1 MSFLIVLAALCF
13 LMFVAYR
20 GYSVI
25 LFAPVAAMG
34 AVLLT
39 DPSLVAPMFTGLFM
53 DKMVG
58 FLKLYF
64 PVFLLGAIFG
74 KLIEMSGFSKSI
86 VAATT
91 RLFGADRAML
101 SIVAVCALL
110 TYGGVSLFVVVFAVY
125 PFAAEL
131 FRQSDIPKRLIPG
144 TIALGAF
151 TFTMTA
157 LPGTPQIQN
166 IIPASFFG
174 TTTWAAPIL
183 GTLGSVFLLIIGMMY
198 LNWRRRVALN
208 AGEGY
213 GEAATLLNEP
223 AAFIG
228 GALANPLVAALPL
241 VLVGVSNKAFTVWIP
256 QVYGASHSFQPGV
269 IGNAAPVVQEVAKIA
284 AIWAVQG
291 ALLVGILTVL
301 VFAWKPVMASFAE
314 GTRSAISGALLASMN
329 TASEFGFGAVIAALP
344 GFLVVANAL
353 AAIPNPL
360 VNMAVTVTALAGIT
374 GSASGGMSI
383 ALAAMADTFIANANA
398 AGIPMEVLHRVAAMA
413 SGGMDTLPH
422 NGAVITL
429 LAVTGLTHRQAYKD
443 IFVITLINTT
453 LAVFVVIG
461 LYYATGLV

>member
-1 MSFLIVLAALCF
+1 MAFLIVLAALVF

-25 LFAPVAAMG
+25 LFAPVAALG

-74 KLIEMSGFSKSI
+74 KLIELSGFSKSI
-86 VAATT
+86 VAATI
-91 RLFGADRAML
+91 RLFGAGRAML
-101 SIVAVCALL
+101 SIVTVCALL

-151 TFTMTA
+151 TFTMDS

-174 TTTWAAPIL
+174 TNAWAAPWL
-183 GTLGSVFLLIIGMMY
+183 GTLGGVFILIVGLVY
-198 LNWRRRVALN
+198 LDWRRRTALA

-213 GEAATLLNEP
+213 GDAALLLNEP
-223 AAFIG
+223 APFAG
-228 GALANPLVAALPL
+228 GALANPLVAILPL
-241 VLVGVSNKAFTVWIP
+241 VLVGVANKLFTVWLP
-256 QVYGASHSFQPGV
+256 QFYGTSHSFQPAV
-269 IGNAAPVVQEVAKIA
+269 IGNAAPVVQEVSKVA
-284 AIWAVQG
+284 AIWAVEG

-301 VFAWKPVMASFAE
+301 AFAWKPVMASFAE
-314 GTRSAISGALLASMN
+314 GTKSAIGGALLAAMN
-329 TASEFGFGAVIAALP
+329 TASEYGFGAVIAALP
-344 GFLVVANAL
+344 GFLIVANAL
-353 AAIPNPL
+353 GAIPNPL
-360 VNMAVTVTALAGIT
+360 VNEAVTVTALAGIT

-443 IFVITLINTT
+443 IFAITIIKT

-461 LYYATGLV
+461 AFYSTGLV